1 MSLRERFLL
10 TVACPECGKEHN
22 FSVGGVVAKGTIY
35 CSCGKTIII
44 DNANRYGKRINELER
59 PSPQVALSTK
69 AEKKVEIEEEKPKA
83 AKPKATKSK
92 AVKPKTA
99 KPKATKSKAVKPK
112 TAKPK
117 ASKSKA
123 VKPKTAKPKA
133 TKPKKKKTPK
143 KPKKEEAKK

>member
-1 MSLRERFLL
+1 MSLRERLLL

-83 AKPKATKSK
+83 E
-92 AVKPKTA
+92 
-99 KPKATKSKAVKPK
+99 
-112 TAKPK
+112 
-117 ASKSKA
+117 
-123 VKPKTAKPKA
+123 KPKA
-133 TKPKKKKTPK
+133 TKPKTVKPKAKKPKATKPKAKKKTTTK

>member
-1 MSLRERFLL
+1 MSLRERLLL
-10 TVACPECGKEHN
+10 TIACPECGKEHN

-44 DNANRYGKRINELER
+44 DNANRYGKRINEPER

-69 AEKKVEIEEEKPKA
+69 AEIKVEIEEEKPTAEKPTA
-83 AKPKATKSK
+83 AKPKAAKQKAAKSK

-99 KPKATKSKAVKPK
+99 KPKAA
-112 TAKPK
+112 
-117 ASKSKA
+117 KSKA

-133 TKPKKKKTPK
+133 TKPKKKKPTK
-143 KPKKEEAKK
+143 KPKKEEPKK